1 MTAPNWS
8 IVTRKIKDL
17 KPHPKNPRRITK
29 DEVAH
34 IKASIEKFGLTDK
47 PIINQDNTLI
57 GGHQR
62 VKVLKTMGW
71 KEVPCMYPD
80 RLLSEEE
87 VEEALIRHNKNSGQW
102 DWDALANNFE
112 GLNLIDWGFSAD
124 TLFGDASDED
134 APKKAKSDKED
145 DEEDA
150 GQEKAK
156 KLKECPSCGATF

>member
-1 MTAPNWS
+1 MTAPTWS
-8 IVTRKIKDL
+8 IVLRKIKDL

-34 IKASIEKFGLTDK
+34 IKESISKFGLTDK

-62 VKVLKTMGW
+62 VKVLKSMGW

-80 RLLSEEE
+80 RMLTEQE

-102 DWDALANNFE
+102 DFDKLANEFE
-112 GLNLIDWGFSAD
+112 GLDLIEWGFNPE
-124 TLFGDASDED
+124 TLFGDATDEEEPK
-134 APKKAKSDKED
+134 APK
-145 DEEDA
+145 
-150 GQEKAK
+150 EKAEKEPGEK
-156 KLKECPSCGATF
+156 KLKECPSCGHQF